1 MKNVISLALQ
11 GVFAFTLLYTAVRAN
26 AAGPLPDIFRSVLT
40 EVKAKTR
47 VPVLLTT
54 ELPFY
59 DIKHASVDKA
69 TAEEYAIS
77 LYYKL
82 DAGDAGFAASFQAN
96 NNRHYSPREIENV
109 SEVKLATGI
118 TGFFRPVR
126 CGGSCAP
133 ANLWWE
139 QGAVLYQIQLKLPPG
154 LREQNQQRMITAA
167 ANSAILAGPR

>member
-1 MKNVISLALQ
+1 MKNVTSLALQ
-11 GVFAFTLLYTAVRAN
+11 VVFAFTFLYTAVRAN

-47 VPVLLTT
+47 VPVLLPT

-59 DIKHASVDKA
+59 DSIKNASVDKA
-69 TAEEYAIS
+69 TAEEYAIG
-77 LYYKL
+77 LYYTL

-96 NNRHYSPREIENV
+96 NNRHDSPREIENA
-109 SEVKLATGI
+109 SEVKLASGI

-133 ANLWWE
+133 ANLW
-139 QGAVLYQIQLKLPPG
+139 
-154 LREQNQQRMITAA
+154 
-167 ANSAILAGPR
+167 